1 MNYWN
6 FFRRVGHPS
15 ASAVKGVTAATMGVV
30 GTSCLFHVQDQTKS
44 TSCENNKDIPSSAPG
59 TKLLFLGSGS
69 STGCPR
75 PICSLAFPE
84 DDRYIK
90 DNPKV
95 LQLQKDLA
103 DRCKMS
109 KYASMGDPKTN
120 KNYRNNP
127 SLLISHVNND
137 DDEGNEGNGELRN
150 VIIDVGKTFRE
161 GAIRWMPRH
170 GIFSIDGIVITH
182 EHADAMMGLDDL
194 RGFQQGV
201 YGHSK
206 NSRSNALPVYISKN
220 CFETIK
226 MAFGYLVP
234 KPKPKLLNDDGT
246 KKVIRHVASLDF
258 RTIEHFQPFVVAGL
272 KMIPLPVI
280 HGEDFICNGY
290 AFSIKGKSKDNKDDK
305 NKNENITNVVY
316 LSDISRMIPETEKYI
331 LEELP
336 PTDILVVDSL
346 LRTGK
351 NAVHFNLED
360 ALALVERLMP
370 KKTYIVGI
378 SCDDFPDHDEA
389 NRIIAERNPTV
400 QLAHDGLAIE
410 L

>member
-1 MNYWN
+1 MHSNTT
-6 FFRRVGHPS
+6 R
-15 ASAVKGVTAATMGVV
+15 
-30 GTSCLFHVQDQTKS
+30 
-44 TSCENNKDIPSSAPG
+44 CENSKKNTKPTTTRIPSSPPG

-75 PICSLAFPE
+75 PICSLIFPE
-84 DDRYIK
+84 DDRYIQ
-90 DNPKV
+90 DDPRI

-103 DRCKMS
+103 ERCKMS
-109 KYASMGDPKTN
+109 KFASMGDPKTN

-137 DDEGNEGNGELRN
+137 DEEEEGEARSGNDENRELRN

-161 GAIRWMPRH
+161 GAIRWMPHH

-206 NSRSNALPVYISKN
+206 NSRTHPLPLYLSNN

-226 MAFGYLVP
+226 MTFGYLVP
-234 KPKPKLLNDDGT
+234 KPKQKIQNDDGT
-246 KKVIRHVASLDF
+246 PKVIRHVASLDF
-258 RTIEHFQPFVVAGL
+258 RTVQHFQPFVVAGL

-290 AFSIKGKSKDNKDDK
+290 AFSVKGKKNRDNKNRGMDGK
-305 NKNENITNVVY
+305 NENENENITNVVY

-346 LRTGK
+346 LQSRK
-351 NAVHFNLED
+351 HAVHFNLEE
-360 ALALVERLMP
+360 ALELVERLRP
-370 KKTYIVGI
+370 KRTYIVGI

-389 NRIIAERNPTV
+389 NKIIAERNPTV
-400 QLAHDGLAIE
+400 RLAHDGLAIE